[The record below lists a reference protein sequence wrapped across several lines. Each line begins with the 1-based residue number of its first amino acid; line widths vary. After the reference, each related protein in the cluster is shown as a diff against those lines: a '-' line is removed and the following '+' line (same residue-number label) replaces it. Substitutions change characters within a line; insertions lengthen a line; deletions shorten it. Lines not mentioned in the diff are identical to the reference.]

1 MKRVTTR
8 EGGGADSACR
18 YLAVRVIEQAV
29 RDLSGAGASPA
40 DRESARGFLSGS
52 PMLHRWCELANL
64 DASWMV
70 GRAAQLVARS
80 GPFSIDTAIPDD
92 GPVKRACAPERRT
105 ERGRSAEDFGR
116 FNDGSAAT
124 ERLSPRAETADSSR
138 VRIVR
143 TKT

>member
-8 EGGGADSACR
+8 EGTGGDSACR

-70 GRAAQLVARS
+70 GRAAKLMASS
-80 GPFSIDTAIPDD
+80 GPISIDTANQDD
-92 GPVKRACAPERRT
+92 ASPEQAAAPSSVK
-105 ERGRSAEDFGR
+105 
-116 FNDGSAAT
+116 
-124 ERLSPRAETADSSR
+124 
-138 VRIVR
+138 IVR
-143 TKT
+143 ANVVRERPHTRG